1 VGLGHASTSPRWMAS
16 ASCACP
22 LSNICIALH
31 RVKCRPGSHV
41 QEVEKQGSAR
51 GVVLQSVK
59 EVLQVGAA
67 NVTLPVTLVSTHDSC
82 QSLPSP
88 FL

>member
-1 VGLGHASTSPRWMAS
+1 MAS

-22 LSNICIALH
+22 VSNICIALH
-31 RVKCRPGSHV
+31 RVKCRPASHM

-67 NVTLPVTLVSTHDSC
+67 IVTLPATLVSTHNSC
-82 QSLPSP
+82 QGLSSP